1 MRHPTRCLRSAC
13 PRAGD
18 AEPHCRLSPTTSLEK
33 ERTVLQFEILPD
45 RKVLIVKPKEP
56 LETADF
62 ERLGAEVDAL
72 IRERG
77 KVKGVLVDA
86 PAFPG
91 WASFAAFSAHVT
103 FVNMHHHQIERLAL
117 VSGAPLLRTAATAA
131 SALLSPEV
139 RLFNDG
145 ETMKALDW
153 LTEGT
158 PDRS

>member
-1 MRHPTRCLRSAC
+1 MHARRPSATRA
-13 PRAGD
+13 A
-18 AEPHCRLSPTTSLEK
+18 
-33 ERTVLQFEILPD
+33 
-45 RKVLIVKPKEP
+45 
-56 LETADF
+56 
-62 ERLGAEVDAL
+62 
-72 IRERG
+72 RE
-77 KVKGVLVDA
+77 GVLVDA

-139 RLFNDG
+139 RLVNDG

>member
-1 MRHPTRCLRSAC
+1 
-13 PRAGD
+13 
-18 AEPHCRLSPTTSLEK
+18 
-33 ERTVLQFEILPD
+33 
-45 RKVLIVKPKEP
+45 

-62 ERLGAEVDAL
+62 ERLGADIEAL

-77 KVKGVLVDA
+77 KLNGVLVDA

-103 FVNMHHHQIERLAL
+103 FVDLHHQQIERLAL
-117 VSGAPLLRTAATAA
+117 VSGAPLLRSAATAA

-153 LTEGT
+153 LTESD
-158 PDRS
+158 PRS

>member
-1 MRHPTRCLRSAC
+1 
-13 PRAGD
+13 
-18 AEPHCRLSPTTSLEK
+18 
-33 ERTVLQFEILPD
+33 VLQFEILPD

-77 KVKGVLVDA
+77 KLKGVLVDA

-91 WASFAAFSAHVT
+91 WASFAAFSAHVI

-158 PDRS
+158 PDPS